1 MTTRIT
7 IIGAGPGGYIAAVRA
22 AQMGAEVT
30 IIEEENVGGTCLNR
44 GCIPSKVLITT
55 AELLEKIQRAEAF
68 GIDITGDVRL
78 NLQRLMARKNMV
90 VQNQINGIRSLFK
103 HHRINYIHGK
113 GYLKAPHVA
122 GVKQTDGKEREI
134 SWDKLILAT
143 GSRPLNVPGFSFNG
157 DTILSSNHAL
167 DIQEIPESIMIA
179 GGGVIGC
186 EFAFILRAL
195 GAEVSV
201 VEMMPRLLPLPSV
214 DEACSKVLQ
223 REMKK
228 KKIRFMLSSKVDT
241 VVEAKGKLQVTIL
254 PVSSKDNPPGKEQA
268 PRVLEVEKM
277 LVCIGRKPNTENTG
291 IETLGV
297 QTDDGGWVIT
307 NERMET
313 AAADVYA
320 IGDLL
325 GPSKVMLAH
334 VASAEGQVA
343 AENAMG
349 AERTMNYDVVPG
361 AIFTMPEVANVG
373 LTETE
378 ARKQNDHVRADSVLF
393 RALGK
398 AHVLGEMA
406 GEAKIVWDAD
416 NGKIL
421 GVHII
426 GLHATELIAEA
437 TLAIQTG
444 SSVADMASTIHAH
457 PTLAEIMG
465 EVSHKAMDKAL
476 HG

>member
-7 IIGAGPGGYIAAVRA
+7 ILGAGPGGYIAAVRA

-30 IIEEENVGGTCLNR
+30 VIEEENVGGTCLNR

-55 AELLEKIQRAEAF
+55 AELLEKFQRAEAF
-68 GIDITGDVRL
+68 GIDINGDIRL
-78 NLQRLMARKNMV
+78 NLQRLMARKNTV
-90 VQNQINGIRSLFK
+90 IQNQVNGIRSLFK
-103 HHRINYIHGK
+103 HHRINYINGR
-113 GYLKAPHVA
+113 GYLKAPHMA
-122 GVKQTDGKEREI
+122 TVKQNDGGEREI

-143 GSRPLNVPGFSFNG
+143 GSRPLNIPGFSFNG
-157 DTILSSNHAL
+157 DSILSSNHAL
-167 DIQEIPESIMIA
+167 DIQEIPESVMIA

-201 VEMMPRLLPLPSV
+201 VEMMSRLLPLPSV

-228 KKIRFMLSSKVDT
+228 KKINFMLSSKVDT
-241 VVEAKGKLQVTIL
+241 VVKEIGKLQVTIL
-254 PVSSKDNPPGKEQA
+254 PVPSQGNPPEKAQT
-268 PRVLEVEKM
+268 PQVIEVEKM

-291 IETLGV
+291 IENLGV
-297 QTDDGGWVIT
+297 QTDAGGWVIA

-313 AAADVYA
+313 ATEGVYA

-349 AERTMNYDVVPG
+349 ADRTMNYDVVPG

-378 ARKQNDHVRADSVLF
+378 ARKQNDNVRADSVLF
-393 RALGK
+393 RAIGK
-398 AHVLGEMA
+398 AHVSGEIA

-426 GLHATELIAEA
+426 GPHATDLIAEA
-437 TLAIQTG
+437 SLAIQTG
-444 SSVADMASTIHAH
+444 SSVADMAATIHAH

-465 EVSHKAMDKAL
+465 EVSHKAMGKAL

>member
-1 MTTRIT
+1 
-7 IIGAGPGGYIAAVRA
+7 
-22 AQMGAEVT
+22 
-30 IIEEENVGGTCLNR
+30 
-44 GCIPSKVLITT
+44 
-55 AELLEKIQRAEAF
+55 
-68 GIDITGDVRL
+68 
-78 NLQRLMARKNMV
+78 LMARKNTV
-90 VQNQINGIRSLFK
+90 IQNQVNGIRVLFK
-103 HHRINYIHGK
+103 HHRINYVNGRA
-113 GYLKAPHVA
+113 YLKAPHMAVA
-122 GVKQTDGKEREI
+122 KQNDGKEREI
-134 SWDKLILAT
+134 YWDKLILAT

-157 DTILSSNHAL
+157 DSILSSNHAL
-167 DIQEIPESIMIA
+167 DMQEIPESIMIA

-186 EFAFILRAL
+186 EFAFILRAF
-195 GAEVSV
+195 GADVTV

-228 KKIRFMLSSKVDT
+228 KKINFMLNSKVDA
-241 VVEAKGKLQVTIL
+241 VVAEKGMLQVTVL
-254 PVSSKDNPPGKEQA
+254 PVSSNDKPPEKDQP
-268 PRVLEVEKM
+268 PRVVEVEKM

-291 IETLGV
+291 IENLGV
-297 QTDDGGWVIT
+297 QTDGRGWVIA
-307 NERMET
+307 NEKMET
-313 AAADVYA
+313 AAGDVYA

-349 AERTMNYDVVPG
+349 ADRTMNYDVIPG

-378 ARKQNDHVRADSVLF
+378 ARKQNDNVRADSVHF
-393 RALGK
+393 RTLGK
-398 AHVLGEMA
+398 AHVLGELA
-406 GEAKIVWDAD
+406 GEAKIVWDTG
-416 NGKIL
+416 NGKII

-426 GLHATELIAEA
+426 GPHATDLIAEA

-444 SSVADMASTIHAH
+444 SSIADVAATIHAH